1 MTPSPEPV
9 RADEL
14 PAAFRLLFKNT
25 TADDR
30 ESRVVNALGL
40 VHRGELD
47 PQGLFVLRGRGRLL
61 GAVLCLP
68 LPGESALVW
77 PPQCLPNKR
86 RSLFEDALL
95 HCAADWLRA
104 CNVRVAQALLSP
116 EEAERAAALPR
127 NGFAHVTHLLFLR
140 NDLSLP
146 PRRLKFRARL
156 KYQAHDPSK
165 PSVFHQTLQ
174 NTYKDTLDCPELNG
188 VRGVEEVIA
197 GHRGQSHFDPDLW
210 LLALADGL
218 PVGVL
223 LLMRSP
229 ETHDWEISYVGVVP
243 EARRRGFGRELVL
256 KALAEAR
263 TAGAPCLTLS
273 VDGRNQP
280 ARELYRV
287 LGFEP
292 YDRRE
297 VFLAVWK

>member
-1 MTPSPEPV
+1 MTPTPEPV
-9 RADEL
+9 RTDEL
-14 PAAFRLLFKNT
+14 PEAFRLLFQNAA
-25 TADDR
+25 ADDQETR
-30 ESRVVNALGL
+30 IVNALGL
-40 VHRGELD
+40 VRRGELD
-47 PQGLFVLRGRGRLL
+47 PQGLFVMRGRGRLL

-77 PPQCLPNKR
+77 PPQCAPDKR

-95 HCAADWLRA
+95 RCAAEWLRA
-104 CNVRVAQALLSP
+104 RDVRVAQALLSP
-116 EEAERAAALPR
+116 EEAELADALPR

-140 NDLSLP
+140 RDLSLP
-146 PRRLKFRARL
+146 QPRLRSRARL
-156 KYQAHDPSK
+156 KYQSYNPSE
-165 PSVFHQTLQ
+165 PSLFHQTLQ

-229 ETHDWEISYVGVVP
+229 ETHDWEISYVGVAP

-256 KALAEAR
+256 KALAQAR
-263 TAGAPCLTLS
+263 TAGAPYLTLS
-273 VDGRNQP
+273 VDARNQP

-287 LGFEP
+287 LGFEA

>member
-1 MTPSPEPV
+1 MTPTPEPV

-14 PAAFRLLFKNT
+14 PAAFRLLFQN
-25 TADDR
+25 AAPDDQETR
-30 ESRVVNALGL
+30 IVNALGL
-40 VHRGELD
+40 VRRGELD
-47 PQGLFVLRGRGRLL
+47 PQGLFVLRGRGGML

-77 PPQCLPNKR
+77 PPQCLADKR
-86 RSLFEDALL
+86 RTLFEDALL
-95 HCAADWLRA
+95 RCAADWLRA
-104 CNVRVAQALLSP
+104 CNVKVAQALLSP

-140 NDLSLP
+140 HDLSLSPP
-146 PRRLKFRARL
+146 PRKSRGRL
-156 KYQAHDPSK
+156 KYQAYNPTK
-165 PSVFHQTLQ
+165 PSLFHQTLQ
-174 NTYKDTLDCPELNG
+174 HTYKDTLDCPELNG

-197 GHRGQSHFDPDLW
+197 GHRSQSQFDPDLW

-229 ETHDWEISYVGVVP
+229 ESHDWEISYVGVAP

-256 KALAEAR
+256 KALAMAR
-263 TAGAPCLTLS
+263 TAGAPHLTLS
-273 VDGRNQP
+273 VDGRNHP

>member
-9 RADEL
+9 RTEEL
-14 PAAFRLLFKNT
+14 PAAFRLLFQNAAT
-25 TADDR
+25 DDR
-30 ESRVVNALGL
+30 ETRIVNALGL
-40 VHRGELD
+40 VRRGELD
-47 PQGLFVLRGRGRLL
+47 PQGLFVLGGRGRLL

-68 LPGESALVW
+68 LPGEGALVW
-77 PPQCLPNKR
+77 PPQCLPDKR

-95 HCAADWLRA
+95 RCATDWLRA
-104 CNVRVAQALLSP
+104 RNVRVAQALLSP
-116 EEAERAAALPR
+116 EEAERADALPR
-127 NGFAHVTHLLFLR
+127 NGFDHVTHLLFLR
-140 NDLSLP
+140 RDLYQP
-146 PRRLKFRARL
+146 PHRLKSPIRL
-156 KYQAHDPSK
+156 KYRSYNPSE
-165 PSVFHQTLQ
+165 PFLFHQTLQ
-174 NTYKDTLDCPELNG
+174 NTYQDTLDCPELNG
-188 VRGVEEVIA
+188 VRGVAEVIA
-197 GHRGQSHFDPDLW
+197 GHRSQSQFDPELW

-263 TAGAPCLTLS
+263 AAGAPNLTLS
-273 VDGRNQP
+273 VDARNHP
-280 ARELYRV
+280 ARELYRL

-297 VFLAVWK
+297 IFLAVWK